1 MLENKQ
7 PAKATVQYRPSV
19 EGSIKVGYSALVWP
33 VDHTSPFVSNEQVAV
48 ISKVISYDPETGVF
62 ETLNSIYKPF
72 KETDYV

>member
-1 MLENKQ
+1 VLENKQ
-7 PAKATVQYRPSV
+7 PVKATVQYRLGV
-19 EGSIKVGYSALVWP
+19 WGGIGVGCGALVWP

-48 ISKVISYDPETGVF
+48 TSKVISHDPETGVF